1 MGGGNSFIGE
11 IVQSEL
17 FMWAAGEQRGLHPR
31 RTARPQDWRPSLQL
45 RHSVF
50 LSVSVALALAC
61 RREGAQGAAQAPWRY
76 ARGVSG
82 HHRLL
87 MTDVSPS
94 ELTVLQGCVQ
104 VQVEVGGS
112 WRDGGDDGALAFL
125 PLSPRRGSAWC
136 LLLWVLVQVNFCS
149 RQLCGGGAAGVGDI
163 QDQWRWS

>member
-1 MGGGNSFIGE
+1 MTS
-11 IVQSEL
+11 
-17 FMWAAGEQRGLHPR
+17 AAFNLDVLGDR
-31 RTARPQDWRPSLQL
+31 RPSLPS

-50 LSVSVALALAC
+50 LLVSVALALAC

-76 ARGVSG
+76 VRGVSG

-125 PLSPRRGSAWC
+125 PLSPPP
-136 LLLWVLVQVNFCS
+136 Q
-149 RQLCGGGAAGVGDI
+149 
-163 QDQWRWS
+163 

>member
-1 MGGGNSFIGE
+1 MTS
-11 IVQSEL
+11 
-17 FMWAAGEQRGLHPR
+17 AAFNLDVLGDR
-31 RTARPQDWRPSLQL
+31 RPSLPS

-50 LSVSVALALAC
+50 LLVSVALALAC

-125 PLSPRRGSAWC
+125 PLSPPPR
-136 LLLWVLVQVNFCS
+136 
-149 RQLCGGGAAGVGDI
+149 
-163 QDQWRWS
+163 